1 MTYNIAERQ
10 ELELTKM
17 RSYDRVILLKPM
29 EGKEVISSTG
39 KVDPRLFNGGNRLHA
54 VYNVNT
60 GLWDL
65 KVENGSI
72 AGGLQGSF
80 SDFEALLIYVTSYFN
95 RRNIEVTGVQD

>member
-1 MTYNIAERQ
+1 MTYDIAERQ
-10 ELELTKM
+10 QTELTKM
-17 RSYDRVILLKPM
+17 RSYDRVILLKPI

-39 KVDPRLFNGGNRLHA
+39 KVDPRLFNGGNKLHA
-54 VYNVNT
+54 VYNVTT

-80 SDFEALLIYVTSYFN
+80 SEFESLLTHVTSYFN